1 MCLYSAYNRWPTGVC
16 WCSPVRRAL
25 VAIQSGK
32 THWLLQ
38 MIVKVRRQT
47 TLKVA
52 DSEIGCQPLR
62 LARKKRTPRGSK
74 RLTRNIK
81 IDSCSLCNE
90 ELCQLVLKI
99 THGGH
104 KAKPFLR
111 RMVILWDSL
120 KTGETK
126 EVLRLARQ
134 NKDPVFAKLIAPVL
148 DSVSAGDLGTA
159 SIIVFLAA
167 GFAYQNT
174 LDYYLDLRSYL
185 DRFR

>member
-1 MCLYSAYNRWPTGVC
+1 
-16 WCSPVRRAL
+16 
-25 VAIQSGK
+25 
-32 THWLLQ
+32 
-38 MIVKVRRQT
+38 
-47 TLKVA
+47 
-52 DSEIGCQPLR
+52 LR
-62 LARKKRTPRGSK
+62 LAKNKGRARSAKVVIGTGRGPRGVK
-74 RLTRNIK
+74 KIEGGIK
-81 IDSCSLCNE
+81 IDPGSLCNE

-99 THGGH
+99 THGGQ

-126 EVLRLARQ
+126 EVVHFARQ

-159 SIIVFLAA
+159 STIVFLAA

-174 LDYYLDLRSYL
+174 LDYYLDLKDYL
-185 DRFR
+185 DRFRR